1 MWIGTLLAVLCGWFL
16 LCATRR
22 AEGRLRGW
30 RGTALGLAAA
40 LLAAWQMHASGMGL
54 AASIAQVLA
63 VAMLVLPCLSYWQAA
78 RRRTASAVERGASR

>member
-30 RGTALGLAAA
+30 PGTMLGLAAA
-40 LLAAWQMHASGMGL
+40 LLAAWQLHASGMGL
-54 AASIAQVLA
+54 AVSIAQVLA
-63 VAMLVLPCLSYWQAA
+63 VAMLALPGLSYWQAA
-78 RRRTASAVERGASR
+78 RRRTAKEIDRGVSR